1 MFPSY
6 DNTIKG
12 YRLWDPTNQK
22 VNVNWDI
29 NFSKKSMQG
38 KEVKQTPNA
47 VPIEVEMCE
56 DENKNE
62 DEE

>member
-1 MFPSY
+1 
-6 DNTIKG
+6 
-12 YRLWDPTNQK
+12 
-22 VNVNWDI
+22 
-29 NFSKKSMQG
+29 MQG
-38 KEVKQTPNA
+38 KEVKQTPNT